1 MISFLDK
8 QRIAEITAQM
18 ILEIGALH
26 VRVEEPFQ
34 FTSGWRSPVYIDC
47 RKLISYPRI
56 RRTVVEF
63 ATSLILRDI
72 GFEAIDAIAGGE
84 SAGIPFAAWIAD
96 QMMIPM
102 QYVRKIPKEFG
113 RQSQIEGT
121 IEPGQRILLVEDLTT
136 DGRSKI
142 NFCEALRNSGTIV
155 EHTFVIFYYS
165 IFTQTRQRLQDHHLT
180 LHHLATFETL
190 LKVAQSANSL
200 DPSLLKEVETF
211 YNDPIQW
218 SQRHGGVEEFP
229 KD

>member
-26 VRVEEPFQ
+26 VRVDEPFQ

-142 NFCEALRNSGTIV
+142 NFCEALRNSGTVV

-165 IFTQTRQRLQDHHLT
+165 IFTQTRQRLQAHHLT

-190 LKVAQSANSL
+190 LKVAQSANSF
-200 DPSLLKEVETF
+200 DRSLLKEIETF

-218 SQRHGGVEEFP
+218 SQRHGGAEEFP